1 MKQVFFLLFISF
13 SISVKQSSLA
23 SFFKPIQSRSLTIAA
38 VATQPPPPSTSTTTS
53 KLLTPPTP
61 IPTSTPSID
70 PKKRSS
76 SSVANVSAAPLKR
89 ALTTVAPRSVP
100 ASVVPKRNVNTP
112 TSNNVE
118 SVSAAAVAAAEDLS
132 SSRLMAVMRVR
143 QIDVQVRFGDIVS
156 EHVDVITNAAN
167 GSLAHGSG
175 VAGALRRAGGSQFQ
189 RDSDDWVAENGTLS
203 EGEVAVTPPGNGKL
217 RCKYVVHAVGPIY
230 RAAQHDESVRLLA
243 SAVRNTLLKT
253 HELNCTSVSLPAISS
268 GIFGFP
274 KDLCAKVMFDVA
286 VEFCKQHEST
296 TVRQIRFT
304 NFDRETVD
312 VFLSERAR
320 RDEDEDDEDD
330 DDDDNTNDND
340 AAEKTE

>member
-1 MKQVFFLLFISF
+1 LSRRNETGFFFLICSK
-13 SISVKQSSLA
+13 ISVKQSSLA
-23 SFFKPIQSRSLTIAA
+23 TFFKPIQSRSLTIAA
-38 VATQPPPPSTSTTTS
+38 VATQHPPSTSSTVS
-53 KLLTPPTP
+53 LVPTP
-61 IPTSTPSID
+61 IPTSTPPLID
-70 PKKRSS
+70 AKKRSS
-76 SSVANVSAAPLKR
+76 TVANVSAAPLKR

-100 ASVVPKRNVNTP
+100 ASDVSKRSVAIA
-112 TSNNVE
+112 TSSNVE
-118 SVSAAAVAAAEDLS
+118 SVSAEDLS

-143 QIDVQVRFGDIVS
+143 QIDIQVRFGDIVS

-253 HELNCTSVSLPAISS
+253 HELNCASVSLPAISS

-286 VEFCKQHEST
+286 EEFCKQHEST

-320 RDEDEDDEDD
+320 RGDDESDDDDDDD
-330 DDDDNTNDND
+330 DDDDND
-340 AAEKTE
+340 AEEKTE